1 MRYIKVDKINE
12 WLNLNTNVNL
22 KEGSTINLF
31 KYSFFNLNY
40 HINETNNK
48 IYLVVW
54 MPNPGELET
63 RYDINIILSPGYYTT
78 QNIEGDN
85 DILKIIIREIN
96 KHFVNNETF
105 KLEYDPISDRA
116 IITSLYRFLFIDGDD
131 ILNPQCLGLSRYPS
145 PAVYENSEGK
155 YTFITPGIPIIET
168 VRFLNLYVETD
179 SGLLPS
185 NYINGESSHYVI
197 DITEDKNKLCYNKDQ
212 HLQKIYIDKEVTI
225 SKLKVNIL
233 DQENKKIKID
243 NIVIIF
249 QLEDQK

>member
-1 MRYIKVDKINE
+1 MRYVKINKVNE

-22 KEGSTINLF
+22 KEGSSINLY

-131 ILNPQCLGLSRYPS
+131 VLDPPCLGLSRYPS
-145 PAVYENSEGK
+145 PTVYENSEG
-155 YTFITPGIPIIET
+155 TFKLITPRIPIIET
-168 VRFLNLYVETD
+168 IRFLNLYVEID
-179 SGLLPS
+179 GGLLSS
-185 NYINGESSHYVI
+185 NYIDSNNHYVI
-197 DITEDKNKLCYNKDQ
+197 DINQDKSKLIYNKD
-212 HLQKIYIDKEVTI
+212 LNIQKLELNRDVTF
-225 SKLKVNIL
+225 SKIKVNISSE
-233 DQENKKIKID
+233 DNKQINID
-243 NIVIIF
+243 NIVIIL